1 MAAAAAAEDGGAS
14 RRFSI
19 GYALAPKKRQS
30 FIQPSLVELSRSRGI
45 DLVPIDPSRP
55 LAEQGPFDC
64 ILHKLSGEEW
74 RAQLDEFAARHPEVP
89 VVDRPAAIER
99 LRNRISMLQFVADL
113 DLPRGSDDGAET
125 FGIPSQI
132 PLVADGSARSHKMS
146 LVFHC
151 DGLRKLKP
159 PLVLQE
165 FVNHGG
171 VIFKVYVVGDHVTC
185 VKRRSLPDVSEER
198 LIERAAAEGAV
209 SFSQVSNVAT
219 QGRASASEL
228 MHIDL
233 VEMPP
238 LGFITRIAHGLRRAM
253 GLHLFNFD
261 VIRDVKVG
269 NHYFVVDINYFPGY
283 AKMPSY
289 ETVLTDFFCNIVHK
303 NGNEKD
309 SVVDLAPVDGDK
321 DRNLQVED
329 HCENNVA

>member
-1 MAAAAAAEDGGAS
+1 MAAAAEDGGAL

-55 LAEQGPFDC
+55 LAEQGPSTASSTSSPARSGGPSSTSSPRATPRSPSWTAPPPSSASATASPCSSSWPTSTSPADPTTAPRPSASPARS
-64 ILHKLSGEEW
+64 LSTTPPP
-74 RAQLDEFAARHPEVP
+74 L
-89 VVDRPAAIER
+89 R
-99 LRNRISMLQFVADL
+99 LRDRVPPLPDHRQAPRRRRQRPLPQDVARLPLRRPPQAEAPACPPRIRQPRRGHLQ
-113 DLPRGSDDGAET
+113 
-125 FGIPSQI
+125 
-132 PLVADGSARSHKMS
+132 
-146 LVFHC
+146 
-151 DGLRKLKP
+151 GLRRRRPRHLRQAPLP
-159 PLVLQE
+159 P
-165 FVNHGG
+165 
-171 VIFKVYVVGDHVTC
+171 
-185 VKRRSLPDVSEER
+185 RRLRGAPDRARRRRGRR
-198 LIERAAAEGAV
+198 LLL
-209 SFSQVSNVAT
+209 QVSNVAT

-283 AKMPSY
+283 AR
-289 ETVLTDFFCNIVHK
+289 CH
-303 NGNEKD
+303 
-309 SVVDLAPVDGDK
+309 GDK